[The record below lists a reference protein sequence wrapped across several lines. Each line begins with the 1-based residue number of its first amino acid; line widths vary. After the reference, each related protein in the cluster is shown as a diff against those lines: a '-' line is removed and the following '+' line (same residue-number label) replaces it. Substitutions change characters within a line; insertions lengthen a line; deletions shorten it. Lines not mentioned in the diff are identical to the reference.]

1 MQQLERVEQAIGRGP
16 SDMRTLVSYLEEKK
30 RIESKIEITRQQ
42 IEQVESE
49 LHAIRQKINGEKKA
63 IKAEAKAVGEA
74 EAAYRDVCNRF
85 ETLLESLKTFAAKC
99 ENLVNNLHDARE
111 ASRIL
116 NEDIAPVT
124 ALGEDALTYT
134 RGLLRLLEKN
144 SRDQFYC
151 FRCGNPLPQ
160 NRGLRI
166 MLRSGRCIHACLSCY
181 VLASFGDL

>member
-1 MQQLERVEQAIGRGP
+1 LSWNILHARKAELERFLNDLQQQLERVERGIGQRP
-16 SDMRTLVSYLEEKK
+16 ADMRTLVNYIEEKK

-63 IKAEAKAVGEA
+63 IKAEAEKAVDEA

-85 ETLLESLKTFAAKC
+85 DGLLESLKTFAAKC
-99 ENLVNNLHDARE
+99 ENLVNNLYSARE

-124 ALGEDALTYT
+124 ALGEDALTYA
-134 RGLLRLLEKN
+134 RGLLRLLE
-144 SRDQFYC
+144 RERPD
-151 FRCGNPLPQ
+151 
-160 NRGLRI
+160 LRRW
-166 MLRSGRCIHACLSCY
+166 LR
-181 VLASFGDL
+181 